1 MRALSLTEPQLNE
14 LKLAAATLPLE
25 LRGDLLKLVAG
36 FLEFEGDVASAAAF
50 NRALTFAVDHLYR
63 DVA

>member
-1 MRALSLTEPQLNE
+1 MQI
-14 LKLAAATLPLE
+14 
-25 LRGDLLKLVAG
+25 DLLKLVAG

>member
-1 MRALSLTEPQLNE
+1 MRALALTDDQLSQ
-14 LKLAAATLPLE
+14 LRSTAALLPVE
-25 LRGDLLKLVAG
+25 LRADLVRLVAG
-36 FLEFEGDVASAAAF
+36 YMQLEGDLASAAAF